1 MKDFKISKAQEKL
14 LADYLAGEDVA
25 EQLLAECQEHPELLK
40 EVSSLIAQARILS
53 GELDSNNHTEI
64 FVEEVNARIND
75 RQQPS
80 LSEQV
85 NLKLI
90 DREAANN
97 WLDKPWTMAA
107 SIAAFVC
114 FIFIASL
121 FEDQRDFATVTK
133 IAAVSNN
140 EQRLFLGNTLGQ
152 GDIELAHGFSEV
164 TLKNGVVLVLE
175 APVNLTLN
183 SPDNVTVHHGKLV
196 ARVPQN
202 AIGFRIDTPSAEIID
217 LGTEFGVDVNANG
230 ESQVHVLDG
239 EVKARANKK
248 QSYQHVKKD
257 QALSF
262 DLANKIEHITSNP
275 KEFMRVLPG
284 KSAVKP
290 SYLHWSFNNKKA
302 DAFTENSRGFD
313 DHNYPAY
320 DMSAEGNIKQ
330 ITGVY
335 GQAIEFNGNGD
346 WLKTEFPGIESNH
359 PRTVSFWVKIP
370 SDFSTDN
377 AYGIL
382 SWGLQEDY
390 ASWQISPN
398 PETEN
403 GELGRLR
410 IGTYKAQVV
419 GSTDLRDD
427 QWHHVAVVLYGG
439 ETSDISTH
447 ILLYVNG
454 KLEKTKNKSIAKI
467 NTQLDHPKS
476 RPLTLGRNIGYNPK
490 AKHVS
495 QNYFKGS
502 VDELFVVEAAL
513 DQQQIKTLMEENR
526 LY

>member
-25 EQLLAECQEHPELLK
+25 EQLLVECQEHPELLK

-239 EVKARANKK
+239 EVKARASKIW
-248 QSYQHVKKD
+248 
-257 QALSF
+257 QAKYHL
-262 DLANKIEHITSNP
+262 I
-275 KEFMRVLPG
+275 G
-284 KSAVKP
+284 
-290 SYLHWSFNNKKA
+290 
-302 DAFTENSRGFD
+302 ENCT
-313 DHNYPAY
+313 
-320 DMSAEGNIKQ
+320 I
-330 ITGVY
+330 
-335 GQAIEFNGNGD
+335 
-346 WLKTEFPGIESNH
+346 W
-359 PRTVSFWVKIP
+359 
-370 SDFSTDN
+370 
-377 AYGIL
+377 
-382 SWGLQEDY
+382 
-390 ASWQISPN
+390 
-398 PETEN
+398 
-403 GELGRLR
+403 
-410 IGTYKAQVV
+410 
-419 GSTDLRDD
+419 
-427 QWHHVAVVLYGG
+427 
-439 ETSDISTH
+439 
-447 ILLYVNG
+447 
-454 KLEKTKNKSIAKI
+454 
-467 NTQLDHPKS
+467 
-476 RPLTLGRNIGYNPK
+476 TLGGDKTTYSCNTVQVLSSMHFY
-490 AKHVS
+490 
-495 QNYFKGS
+495 
-502 VDELFVVEAAL
+502 VDTQFSC
-513 DQQQIKTLMEENR
+513 TGG
-526 LY
+526 